1 MRSIE
6 KNKREQKSSNLPLG
20 IGSSWTTWVLVG
32 AVALGLYTWGEGF
45 LWVILGF
52 VFCRNILLGIL
63 RRLVSLV
70 ALIGFFHFLFTRI
83 F

>member
-6 KNKREQKSSNLPLG
+6 KNKRKQKSSNLPLG
-20 IGSSWTTWVLVG
+20 IGSSWTTWVQVG
-32 AVALGLYTWGEGF
+32 TVALGLYTWGEGF
-45 LWVILGF
+45 LWVVLGF

-63 RRLVSLV
+63 RGLVSLV

>member
-6 KNKREQKSSNLPLG
+6 KNKRKQKSSNLPLG
-20 IGSSWTTWVLVG
+20 IGSSWRTWVLVG
-32 AVALGLYTWGEGF
+32 AVALGFYTWGEGF
-45 LWVILGF
+45 LWVVLGF
-52 VFCRNILLGIL
+52 AFCRNILLGIL
-63 RRLVSLV
+63 RVLVSLV

>member
-6 KNKREQKSSNLPLG
+6 KNKRKQKSSNLPLG

-32 AVALGLYTWGEGF
+32 AVALGFYKWGEGF
-45 LWVILGF
+45 LWVVLGF
-52 VFCRNILLGIL
+52 AFCRNILLGIL
-63 RRLVSLV
+63 RGLVSLV

>member
-6 KNKREQKSSNLPLG
+6 KNKRKQKSSNLPLG
-20 IGSSWTTWVLVG
+20 IGSSWRTWVLVG
-32 AVALGLYTWGEGF
+32 AVALGF
-45 LWVILGF
+45 LWVVLGF

-63 RRLVSLV
+63 RGLVSLV

>member
-1 MRSIE
+1 MRNEE
-6 KNKREQKSSNLPLG
+6 KNKWKQKSSNLPLG
-20 IGSSWTTWVLVG
+20 IGSSWTTWVQVG
-32 AVALGLYTWGEGF
+32 AVALGFYTWGEGF
-45 LWVILGF
+45 LWVVLGF

-63 RRLVSLV
+63 RELVSLV

>member
-1 MRSIE
+1 MRSTE
-6 KNKREQKSSNLPLG
+6 KNKRKQKSSTLPLG
-20 IGSSWTTWVLVG
+20 IGSSWTVWVLVG
-32 AVALGLYTWGEGF
+32 AVAWGFYTWGEGF
-45 LWVILGF
+45 LWVVLGF

-63 RRLVSLV
+63 RRLVSFV

>member
-6 KNKREQKSSNLPLG
+6 KNKRKQKSSNLPLG
-20 IGSSWTTWVLVG
+20 IRSSWTAWVLVG
-32 AVALGLYTWGEGF
+32 AVAWGFYTWDEGF
-45 LWVILGF
+45 LWVVFGF

-63 RRLVSLV
+63 RGQVSLV

>member
-6 KNKREQKSSNLPLG
+6 KNKRKQKSSNLPLG
-20 IGSSWTTWVLVG
+20 IGSSWTTWVQVG
-32 AVALGLYTWGEGF
+32 AVALGFYTWGEGF
-45 LWVILGF
+45 LWVVLGF
-52 VFCRNILLGIL
+52 VLCRNIQLGII
-63 RRLVSLV
+63 RGLVSLV

>member
-1 MRSIE
+1 MRNEE
-6 KNKREQKSSNLPLG
+6 KNKWKQKSSNLPLG
-20 IGSSWTTWVLVG
+20 IGSSWIAWVLVG
-32 AVALGLYTWGEGF
+32 AVALGFYEWGEGF

-52 VFCRNILLGIL
+52 IFCRNILLGIL
-63 RRLVSLV
+63 RGLVSLV

>member
-6 KNKREQKSSNLPLG
+6 KNKRKQKSSNLPLG

-32 AVALGLYTWGEGF
+32 AVALGFYTWGEGF

-52 VFCRNILLGIL
+52 AFCRNILLGIL
-63 RRLVSLV
+63 RVLVSLV
-70 ALIGFFHFLFTRI
+70 ALIGFFYFLITRI